1 MLQANIL
8 MKEIQSFEIYSEHFP
23 FCSAKSAFHVSCKS
37 DARLWVSAIF
47 EIIVADWELCIAF
60 LHIALVNNA
69 NVATA
74 KDLTFFWIASD
85 GKLNQ
90 VQGESFLHIQREN
103 K

>member
-60 LHIALVNNA
+60 LHIALVNKV
-69 NVATA
+69 NVAAA
-74 KDLTFFWIASD
+74 KDRTFFWIAGD
-85 GKLNQ
+85 GKLSQ
-90 VQGESFLHIQREN
+90 VQG
-103 K
+103 